1 MLLFNAA
8 KLQNNPKIEV
18 QKSLLI
24 GLKITIFSFRF
35 WGEFKTSEMKHLCPF
50 HRDYIHFQLEEEII
64 NFTYTDKRNLSF
76 I

>member
-50 HRDYIHFQLEEEII
+50 HRDYIHFQLEEEFI
-64 NFTYTDKRNLSF
+64 NFT
-76 I
+76 